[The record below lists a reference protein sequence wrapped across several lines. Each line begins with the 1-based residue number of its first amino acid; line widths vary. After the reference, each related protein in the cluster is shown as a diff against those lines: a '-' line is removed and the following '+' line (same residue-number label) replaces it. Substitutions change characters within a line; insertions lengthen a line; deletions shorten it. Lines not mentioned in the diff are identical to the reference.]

1 MLAGRMKY
9 LLFARMDY
17 TVPRFAVSCSR
28 CTTSCDLLRL
38 GWLLTDSVKYKG
50 AFCVQDIVFG
60 AYNRQEEPSLMRKLL
75 LCTPY
80 FFSFKPSWNASPT
93 RSVTL

>member
-1 MLAGRMKY
+1 MQI
-9 LLFARMDY
+9 
-17 TVPRFAVSCSR
+17 VPK
-28 CTTSCDLLRL
+28 L
-38 GWLLTDSVKYKG
+38 GILTIVEIEAELMNNLEFVKSTYFKK
-50 AFCVQDIVFG
+50 
-60 AYNRQEEPSLMRKLL
+60 EPSLMRKLL